1 MFERFYCFYYP
12 YQGFRA
18 CPGFVFQKS
27 DFITNGS

>member
-1 MFERFYCFYYP
+1 MFERFFVFIIP
-12 YQGFRA
+12 NRA